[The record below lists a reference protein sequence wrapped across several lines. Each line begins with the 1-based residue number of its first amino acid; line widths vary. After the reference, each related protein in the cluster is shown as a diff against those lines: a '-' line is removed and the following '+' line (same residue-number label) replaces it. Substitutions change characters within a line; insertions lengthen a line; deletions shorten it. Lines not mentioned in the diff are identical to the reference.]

1 MPHLPASSSEQLK
14 AELIARIPRLRAFA
28 ISICGNADRA
38 EDLVQET
45 LVKAWG
51 HLGSFVEGSNLGA
64 WLFTILRNT
73 YFSQY
78 RKRRY
83 EVSDS
88 DGLFVG
94 RLAVTAGQTSHMDLL
109 DLRAALAQLPDD
121 QREAIILIGAAG
133 HSYQDAAMIVGCAV
147 GTIKGRVNRARRRL
161 VEILSVS
168 CGGGLQPAARLNGDH
183 GRVLACSVVVRG
195 LCGPAGLP

>member
-1 MPHLPASSSEQLK
+1 MPHLPATSSEQLK

-28 ISICGNADRA
+28 ISLCGNADRA
-38 EDLVQET
+38 DDLVQDT

-88 DGLFVG
+88 DGLLVG
-94 RLAVTAGQTSHMDLL
+94 SLAVTAGQTSHMDLL

-133 HSYQDAAMIVGCAV
+133 HSYQDAAMIAGCAV
-147 GTIKGRVNRARRRL
+147 GTIKSRVNRARRRL
-161 VEILSVS
+161 VEILSVP
-168 CGGGLQPAARLNGDH
+168 CGGGPRPAARLTASEFSYATTE
-183 GRVLACSVVVRG
+183 RC
-195 LCGPAGLP
+195 

>member
-1 MPHLPASSSEQLK
+1 MPHFPASSSEQLK

-28 ISICGNADRA
+28 ISLCGNADRA
-38 EDLVQET
+38 DDLVQET

-51 HLGSFVEGSNLGA
+51 NLGSFVEGSNLGA

-83 EVSDS
+83 EVPDS
-88 DGLFVG
+88 DGIFAG
-94 RLAVTAGQTSHMDLL
+94 RLAVTAGQTTHMDVL

-121 QREAIILIGAAG
+121 QREAIILVGAAG
-133 HSYQDAAMIVGCAV
+133 HSYQDAAMIAGCAV
-147 GTIKGRVNRARRRL
+147 GTIKSRVNRARRRL
-161 VEILSVS
+161 VEILSVP
-168 CGGGLQPAARLNGDH
+168 CGGGLLPAARLNGDY
-183 GRVLACSVVVRG
+183 GRVLARSVVVRG
-195 LCGPAGLP
+195 TRRALSAS

>member
-1 MPHLPASSSEQLK
+1 MPHFPASSSEQLK

-28 ISICGNADRA
+28 MSLCGNTDRA

-73 YFSQY
+73 HFSQY

-88 DGLFVG
+88 DGILVG

-109 DLRAALAQLPDD
+109 DLRAALALLPDD
-121 QREAIILIGAAG
+121 QREAIILVGAAG
-133 HSYQDAAMIVGCAV
+133 HSCLEAATIAGCAV
-147 GTIKGRVNRARRRL
+147 GTIKSRVSRARSRL
-161 VEILSVS
+161 LEILSVP
-168 CGGGLQPAARLNGDH
+168 CGGGPHPA
-183 GRVLACSVVVRG
+183 SFSG
-195 LCGPAGLP
+195 LGVEVDIGQNYL

>member
-1 MPHLPASSSEQLK
+1 LPHFPASSSEQLK

-28 ISICGNADRA
+28 ISLCGNADRA

-51 HLGSFVEGSNLGA
+51 HLGSFVEGTNLGA

-78 RKRRY
+78 RTRKY

-88 DGLFVG
+88 DGIFVG

-133 HSYQDAAMIVGCAV
+133 HSYQDAAMIAGCAL
-147 GTIKGRVNRARRRL
+147 GTIKSRVNRARRRL
-161 VEILSVS
+161 VEILSDP
-168 CGGGLQPAARLNGDH
+168 CGVGLQPAARLNGVISH
-183 GRVLACSVVVRG
+183 ATPEGC
-195 LCGPAGLP
+195 

>member
-1 MPHLPASSSEQLK
+1 MPHFPASSSEQLK

-28 ISICGNADRA
+28 ISLCGNADRA

-88 DGLFVG
+88 DGIFVG
-94 RLAVTAGQTSHMDLL
+94 RLAVTAAQTAHMDVL
-109 DLRAALAQLPDD
+109 DLRAALARLPDD
-121 QREAIILIGAAG
+121 QREAIVLVGAAG
-133 HSYQDAAMIVGCAV
+133 HSYQDAAMIAGCAV
-147 GTIKGRVNRARRRL
+147 GTIKSRVNRARRRL
-161 VEILSVS
+161 VEILSGP
-168 CGGGLQPAARLNGDH
+168 CGGGLQPAARLNGDLE
-183 GRVLACSVVVRG
+183 RVLVCSAVVSG
-195 LCGPAGLP
+195 D

>member
-1 MPHLPASSSEQLK
+1 MPHFPPSSSEQLK
-14 AELIARIPRLRAFA
+14 AELIARIPKLRAFA
-28 ISICGNADRA
+28 ISLCGNADRA

-88 DGLFVG
+88 DGIFVG
-94 RLAVTAGQTSHMDLL
+94 RLAVTAGQTTHMDLL
-109 DLRAALAQLPDD
+109 DLRAALARLPDD
-121 QREAIILIGAAG
+121 QREAIILVCAAG
-133 HSYQDAAMIVGCAV
+133 HSYQDAAMIAGCAV
-147 GTIKGRVNRARRRL
+147 GTIKSRVNRARRRL
-161 VEILSVS
+161 VEILSAPG
-168 CGGGLQPAARLNGDH
+168 GGGLHPAARLNGDRE
-183 GRVLACSVVVRG
+183 RVLACSGVV
-195 LCGPAGLP
+195 CGD

>member
-1 MPHLPASSSEQLK
+1 MPHFPASSSEQLK
-14 AELIARIPRLRAFA
+14 AELIARIPKLRAFA
-28 ISICGNADRA
+28 ISLCGNADRA

-51 HLGSFVEGSNLGA
+51 HLGSFVEGTNLGA
-64 WLFTILRNT
+64 WLFAILRNT

-78 RKRRY
+78 RKRKY

-88 DGLFVG
+88 DGIFVG
-94 RLAVTAGQTSHMDLL
+94 RLSVTAGQTSHMDLL

-133 HSYQDAAMIVGCAV
+133 HSYQDAAMIAGCAV
-147 GTIKGRVNRARRRL
+147 GTIKSRVNRARRRL
-161 VEILSVS
+161 VEILSVP
-168 CGGGLQPAARLNGDH
+168 GDGLRPAARLT
-183 GRVLACSVVVRG
+183 ASEFSYAT
-195 LCGPAGLP
+195 P